1 MKNHTTKTKKGLLK
15 ETLFKAAVARLT
27 GLEPATPGVTGRYS
41 NQLSYNRPLHL
52 LRRMPS
58 ERSCGI
64 CQGVICVKR
73 LVVGLRLFL
82 WFVKHHAIS
91 PERIRKEHVDEK

>member
-1 MKNHTTKTKKGLLK
+1 
-15 ETLFKAAVARLT
+15 
-27 GLEPATPGVTGRYS
+27 
-41 NQLSYNRPLHL
+41 
-52 LRRMPS
+52 MPS